1 MRHETILKKLIEI
14 RDTRSGKQARE
25 KLDKLIKGLQ
35 VYLEEKQKDKVDI
48 RHLMGWYLQLWNND
62 PPEKLMSVKYQAI
75 IGKHLKE
82 LVKIYQQ
89 NGETT
94 DQLKSDYEHFKKTQR
109 KGAKGIPQF
118 RALLPAIKKAQNQER
133 RKWTSPENERGLD
146 FYINAAEQEE
156 EDLSIPNVSDD
167 DEDVPNF

>member
-14 RDTRSGKQARE
+14 RNAKSGKEAKT

-35 VYLEEKQKDKVDI
+35 IYLEDKQKDKVDI
-48 RHLMGWYLQLWNND
+48 RHLMGWYLNLWNNE

-89 NGETT
+89 NNEFIE
-94 DQLKSDYEHFKKTQR
+94 QLKADYEKFKETQR
-109 KGAKGIPQF
+109 KGSKGITQF
-118 RALLPAIKKAQNQER
+118 RALLPAIKKSQKTQKK
-133 RKWTSPENERGLD
+133 KWTSPENERGLD
-146 FYINAAEQEE
+146 YYLKAVEQDEE
-156 EDLSIPNVSDD
+156 PDLSIPNDNE
-167 DEDVPNF
+167 EDVPF

>member
-14 RDTRSGKQARE
+14 RNSRSGKQARE

-48 RHLMGWYLQLWNND
+48 RHLMGWYLQLWNNE

-94 DQLKSDYEHFKKTQR
+94 DQLKSDYENFKKTQK
-109 KGAKGIPQF
+109 KGAKGITQF
-118 RALLPAIKKAQNQER
+118 RALLPAIKKAQNQKAK
-133 RKWTSPENERGLD
+133 KWTSPENERGLD
-146 FYINAAEQEE
+146 YYINAVQQE

-167 DEDVPNF
+167 EDVPNF

>member
-1 MRHETILKKLIEI
+1 MRHETILKRLIEI
-14 RDTRSGKQARE
+14 RSSKSGKEAKE

-35 VYLEEKQKDKVDI
+35 IYLEDKQKDKVDI
-48 RHLMGWYLQLWNND
+48 RHLMGWYLNLWNNE

-89 NGETT
+89 NNESIE
-94 DQLKSDYEHFKKTQR
+94 QLKKDYENFKSTQR
-109 KGAKGIPQF
+109 KGAKGITQF
-118 RALLPAIKKAQNQER
+118 RALLPALKKAQNKPQK
-133 RKWTSPENERGLD
+133 KWTSPENERGIDYYL
-146 FYINAAEQEE
+146 NAVQQE
-156 EDLSIPNVSDD
+156 EDLSIPNASD